1 MPDDIAEE
9 IAARRREQNEE
20 QQEVPLSVTPPPTV
34 ANGGVDPI
42 ADSIASRR
50 KVALASSVHAGV
62 AANPDTRARALA
74 LASELQFPVDVVERN
89 LPEVEQKA
97 RRSKYHLDAL
107 RKNHPELADWLTDP
121 NNAAVSNDDLP
132 AMRSIDVATR
142 ALRGDDPSGVLPK
155 GFLFSGDAIVEP
167 LGDGSLANQYK
178 TIQELQA
185 ELTRRGE
192 RHDWQEWERQEQA
205 QALKDRWGPLA
216 VAGGGAEAATI
227 STLRA
232 LSFAGRE
239 RGNYLEREA
248 DASSQASA
256 TLDPSI
262 WGDFQRGLGGVA
274 ADLPLMAAG
283 GPVVRGLQSLSR
295 LGRARAMVTALEK
308 ATPANRELGG
318 SFARL
323 SAERGAARVAVG
335 EAEAGA
341 LLKGRAADMA
351 ATAATV
357 QPIAIRE
364 GVNTAEDNGAAN
376 GAMAW
381 LIETA
386 IPGAFGKTG
395 LERAFV
401 PGATDVAAKGWR
413 GVVAQGL
420 RDAGYEATEEAI
432 TEWAHAVHEA
442 ASGIDP
448 DALDPD
454 RLARRLV
461 VAGAVGGVAGGITQ
475 VPVAIAEK
483 MFGDQ
488 EEARRASVHADR
500 LMSLTKSIA
509 ASKTNERAA
518 PVVKD
523 AIERSLGQSDRFQY
537 VDPQDFRDAYPDP
550 AAAAAAMGLTKE
562 YAEALA
568 AGTPIKIPTATLVQ
582 TAAKDE
588 ATAKLIGKARR
599 SPDAWSAE
607 QAAEFHDQAPDQVR
621 RLAAEANASA
631 AAAKQTPEDAEA
643 NVRSDIEAKL
653 TKAGHDPVRAKT
665 NATLM
670 ARQFAALA
678 KRSGKDARDLFAQYL
693 DGNIKKVLPK
703 LMKGEKFDLVD
714 AMLDRIRN
722 GEVPTDKQ
730 VNGPSLVDFLRTKGL
745 RDTSLAGELKQ
756 LKESD
761 NTRLPGERSLI
772 RDDGITLDE
781 ARELAADAG
790 YLPADA
796 TLNDFMALVDD
807 EVRGNS
813 PTYIEN
819 NGDPNQKAVRESLD
833 QLAAALAEAGVDP
846 LTATNKQ
853 AREALA
859 KMLEE
864 QDGKSLNQGASVT
877 APKSGRLDL
886 DALLRQ
892 WRKATGDRT
901 PIGGDAAFQALA
913 DESDAV
919 DAANGKSYQQPAYH
933 GTGNASPYDALRYD
947 KVNAAGG
954 EGTQFEGWGIYVT
967 GSEGVG
973 KYYRKQ
979 NTRIVQQQTKTKAAP
994 EAERAFIKENV
1005 DSLHEFVDAQGWS
1018 PEIKKEVFKELRRE
1032 YVEGIIDPQYL
1043 KEYAETLPSSKS
1055 DLSNLYN
1062 KTDPEDLDD
1071 ILHWMD
1077 DENKESLD
1085 FAIAMKS
1092 GIGHLLGRGYEKE
1105 YRDLYGIPGNG
1116 LLYKVEL
1123 PDDDGTNYLDWNK
1136 VTGSQSEEIQERLD
1150 EAFRKNASDQ
1160 AITWWEEEGHQMN
1173 GGEVYGK
1180 LESDLGSAK
1189 AASDALRGAG
1199 IVGNKYHGGQHDG
1212 GAGSKRRPDYH
1223 NYVVF
1228 QDVPVVEYN
1237 QPKGAGTGPRGSL
1250 VFGKTGTP
1258 FTIKLF
1264 QSENLSTFAHE
1275 SAHLQLEILGDLAL
1289 AAGAAPDLVEDYR
1302 AVRDWFKAN
1311 AKDIRKQARD
1321 LAKDRGAPAHVITNG
1336 IENLTDEEVGAI
1348 ADDFHSP
1355 PADGTAGS
1363 YVHEAMHEYYAR
1375 GFEAYLLEGRAPTA
1389 SLRSVFARIKGWMV
1403 AIYRIVSTL
1412 GVELSPEI
1420 RGVFDRLL
1428 TIEDETDAADERAGT
1443 KDILPADAFP
1453 DLATYDEYRKAVQA
1467 NYDAVQD
1474 SLAKQLLADYRR
1486 EFARAQ
1492 TEQREEIRA
1501 EVAAEVNAQPVYQV
1515 IAALQRAQLP
1525 EGGQVDEYVGMKLD
1539 REELV
1544 REWGEIIL
1552 KKLPGPADISE
1563 NDANRGAVVYATE
1576 NGMSIATV
1584 AQTFGFS
1591 DPSAM
1596 IEAMVAAPDRVS
1608 LIETTTA
1615 KRMREEHPDPFLDG
1629 SLPERADQAI
1639 HSEMRGELLA
1649 REIRALGMKTGQTP
1663 APVAVLREFAR
1674 DTIEKQ
1680 VARDLRPAVYKAAAA
1695 TAARRSREAAGKQDW
1710 GTAYVEAQR
1719 EALNLEMYRAARD
1732 AVEAGE
1738 KSRDYLRS
1746 LNTLAAR
1753 QRIGKAGGWE
1763 FTVFDASGADVAT
1776 YATADEAREAVLP
1789 GQSFRQ
1795 TNGYLEQIDAIQDGY
1810 SLRRTSNRALRK
1822 GEMLRK
1828 WVAKQ
1833 QEDNPGFEIDSRIAS
1848 DLDVGNVN
1856 WNDLTVLQQAEVVD
1870 AVKKIENLAKLKNKL
1885 LKAKRDRD
1893 LAAAQAE
1900 GAASITANKKGN
1912 APKTEQG
1919 DTITESGA
1927 RSGKGFLGWH
1937 RKDSFL
1943 IRQMDGYKDAGVMW
1957 ELIQRPRND
1966 AATDEEARNLV
1977 NAAKVEDAFKKWGKG
1992 LGWTRQ
1998 EIAGTKLRLTLEHR
2012 IAIALNWGH
2021 AEGRRRILRQLEE
2034 DGLDQRDVQA
2044 VLDSLDDKDFALV
2057 SDLVGIINSHW
2068 SEVADLER
2076 RLNGIPPE
2084 KVKALPFSSRNPVTG
2099 KVTWH
2104 DGGYYPLK
2112 YDVEK
2117 SKRGGDAAVVAAL
2130 TENRNAAGA
2139 RGQTRRSHTKQRV
2152 EDVKGLVVDLSIDV
2166 AGKHLAEVVHDL
2178 THREMVRDQI
2188 QLLKDGTPIANAI
2201 IQKYGIAKLKQL
2213 VETTGAIATRDVQ
2226 PDNKVS
2232 RFIRM
2237 VRRGNTAATF
2247 TYQLTSALMNLTG
2260 VVSSIARVGPLRLL
2274 SAVASVT
2281 KDAATM
2287 EWAGT
2292 WVQGKSDLMKVRGGN
2307 NVREVS
2313 EALREIGHLSP
2324 LQKAIRI
2331 GYLPMQKVVQLV
2343 DTITWIAA
2351 YRQHMEVA
2359 LAQGKTESEADELS
2373 IAVADQTVIDTQ
2385 GSGRIGDLSAIQRG
2399 GELAK
2404 LFTMFYGYFNVQ
2416 ANLIG
2421 EQVGRAREEG
2431 GAQWIRSATTIVMV
2445 GPVATV
2451 LTNLIK
2457 AALRGDERDEDAEET
2472 ARRMALEQLSAAAG
2486 LLVGVRELSGAIEA
2500 GFGYSGPASLS
2511 AFGNA
2516 TKLIQDV
2523 KQGDLDGIAK
2533 GAISTVGSLTG
2544 APSRVANQWLDAFLQ
2559 FEEDGKGGRA
2569 LRTMLFGKPLRE
2581 QK

>member
-1 MPDDIAEE
+1 MPDEIAEE

-20 QQEVPLSVTPPPTV
+20 QQEVPLSVVPPTV
-34 ANGGVDPI
+34 ANGGVDSI
-42 ADSIASRR
+42 ADGIASRR
-50 KVALASSVHAGV
+50 KVALASSVQAGV
-62 AANPDTRARALA
+62 SANPDTRARALA
-74 LASELQFPVDVVERN
+74 LASEMQFPVDVVERN

-107 RKNHPELADWLTDP
+107 RKNHPELASWLTDP

-167 LGDGSLANQYK
+167 LGDGSLANHYA
-178 TIQELQA
+178 TVQELQA

-216 VAGGGAEAATI
+216 VAGGGAEAAAI

-232 LSFAGRE
+232 LNVAGGRE
-239 RGNYLEREA
+239 RSDYLARSA
-248 DASSQASA
+248 DESSQASA
-256 TLDPSI
+256 TLDPTM
-262 WGDFQRGLGGVA
+262 WGDFQRGLGGLA
-274 ADLPLMAAG
+274 ADLPLMASG
-283 GPVVRGLQSLSR
+283 GLIVRGLSSLTR
-295 LGRARAMVTALEK
+295 LGRARSMVTALER

-318 SFARL
+318 AFARL
-323 SAERGAARVAVG
+323 SAERGAAKAG
-335 EAEAGA
+335 LAEAQAGA
-341 LLKGRAADMA
+341 LLKGKAADIA

-357 QPIAIRE
+357 QPLAIRE
-364 GVNTAEDNGAAN
+364 GVNTAEDHGAAN

-395 LERAFV
+395 IERAFV

-420 RDAGYEATEEAI
+420 KDAGLEATEEAI

-442 ASGIDP
+442 ASGMDP

-454 RLARRLV
+454 RLARRLA
-461 VAGAVGGVAGGITQ
+461 VAGAVGGVVGGITQ

-500 LMSLTKSIA
+500 LTDMAKAVA
-509 ASKTNERAA
+509 ASKTNDRAA
-518 PVVKD
+518 PMVKD

-582 TAAKDE
+582 NAAKDE

-607 QAAEFHDQAPDQVR
+607 QAAEFHDKAPDEVR
-621 RLAAEANASA
+621 RLANEASASA
-631 AAAKQTPEDAEA
+631 AAVKQTPEDSEGK
-643 NVRSDIEAKL
+643 VRSDIEAKL
-653 TKAGHDPVRAKT
+653 IKAGHDPVRAKT

-678 KRSGKDARDLFAQYL
+678 KRSGKDAGDLFTQYL

-703 LMKGEKFDLVD
+703 LMRGEKFDLVD
-714 AMLDRIRN
+714 SMLDRIRT
-722 GEVPTDKQ
+722 GEVPTDKE
-730 VNGPSLVDFLRTKGL
+730 VNGPSLVDFLRAKGL
-745 RDTSLAGELKQ
+745 RDTSLAGELKS

-761 NTRLPGERSLI
+761 RTRMPGEKSLI

-781 ARELAADAG
+781 ARELAADRG
-790 YLPADA
+790 YIATSA
-796 TLNDFMALVDD
+796 TLNDFMAALDN
-807 EVRGNS
+807 EIRGNS
-813 PTYIEN
+813 PTYIEG
-819 NGDPNQKAVRESLD
+819 NGDPNRRAVRESLD
-833 QLAAALAEAGVDP
+833 RMAEALTSAGVDP

-859 KMLEE
+859 KMMEGE
-864 QDGKSLNQGASVT
+864 DGKALEQGSVVD
-877 APKSGRLDL
+877 APRSGRLDL
-886 DALLRQ
+886 DALLKQ

-919 DAANGKSYQQPAYH
+919 DAANGKSYNQPAYH
-933 GTGNASPYDALRYD
+933 GTPHKFDKFTTDHMGSGEGAQAYGWGLYFAGKKEVGEFYKETLSADYLIDGKPVRDMSDAVYDALG
-947 KVNAAGG
+947 VIV
-954 EGTQFEGWGIYVT
+954 EGDEAIDQRIEQL
-967 GSEGVG
+967 
-973 KYYRKQ
+973 KQ
-979 NTRIVQQQTKTKAAP
+979 NIAEMEPRAADQARRGLSVSYMKAIQENQKEIALIEKYRGRVTRGDGGRLYTVELP
-994 EAERAFIKENV
+994 EDGEYLLWDKPISEQPEKVTQALEALR
-1005 DSLHEFVDAQGWS
+1005 DL
-1018 PEIKKEVFKELRRE
+1018 PEIYQNV
-1032 YVEGIIDPQYL
+1032 IDLMDQP
-1043 KEYAETLPSSKS
+1043 TLF
-1055 DLSNLYN
+1055 DGEHLYRALS
-1062 KTDPEDLDD
+1062 
-1071 ILHWMD
+1071 
-1077 DENKESLD
+1077 
-1085 FAIAMKS
+1085 IAMKPPLS
-1092 GIGHLLGRGYEKE
+1092 ARMAADRAGTNDERASKELLATGIK
-1105 YRDLYGIPGNG
+1105 GIKF
-1116 LLYKVEL
+1116 L
-1123 PDDDGTNYLDWNK
+1123 DGTSRGQGD
-1136 VTGSQSEEIQERLD
+1136 GS
-1150 EAFRKNASDQ
+1150 
-1160 AITWWEEEGHQMN
+1160 
-1173 GGEVYGK
+1173 Y
-1180 LESDLGSAK
+1180 
-1189 AASDALRGAG
+1189 
-1199 IVGNKYHGGQHDG
+1199 
-1212 GAGSKRRPDYH
+1212 
-1223 NYVVF
+1223 NYVIF
-1228 QDVPVVEYN
+1228 DGADAAIKSYE
-1237 QPKGAGTGPRGSL
+1237 QPKGAGKGPRGSL

-1258 FTIKLF
+1258 YTIKLF
-1264 QSENLSTFAHE
+1264 QSENLSTFTHE
-1275 SAHLQLEILGDLAL
+1275 SGHLTLEILGDLAL
-1289 AAGAAPDLVEDYR
+1289 AEGAAPDLVEDYR
-1302 AVRDWFKAN
+1302 KVRDWFKAN
-1311 AKDIRKQARD
+1311 AKEIRKQAGD
-1321 LAKDRGAPAHVITNG
+1321 LAKDRGASASTIVNG
-1336 IENLTDEEVGAI
+1336 IENLTDEQVAAI

-1375 GFEAYLLEGRAPTA
+1375 GFEAYLLEGKAPTA

-1428 TIEDETDAADERAGT
+1428 TIEDETDAAEERAGIR
-1443 KDILPADAFP
+1443 DILPAEAFP
-1453 DLATYDEYRKAVQA
+1453 DLATFDEYRKAVQA
-1467 NYDAVQD
+1467 NHDAVEANLQ
-1474 SLAKQLLADYRR
+1474 KQLLADYRK
-1486 EFARAQ
+1486 EFAKAQ

-1501 EVAAEVNAQPVYQV
+1501 EVAAEVNDQPVYQV

-1552 KKLPGPADISE
+1552 KKLPGPTNISD
-1563 NDANRGAVVYATE
+1563 NDANRGAVVYANE
-1576 NGMSIATV
+1576 GGMSIATV

-1639 HSEMRGELLA
+1639 HGEMRGELLA

-1680 VARDLRPAVYKAAAA
+1680 VARDLRPAIYKTAAA

-1746 LNTLAAR
+1746 LNTLTAR

-1763 FTVFDASGADVAT
+1763 FTVFDANGAEVAT

-1833 QEDNPGFEIDSRIAS
+1833 QVDEPGFEIDSRIAS

-1870 AVKKIENLAKLKNKL
+1870 AVKKIENLARLKNKL
-1885 LKAKRDRD
+1885 LKAKRARD
-1893 LAAAQAE
+1893 LAEAQDA
-1900 GAASITANKKGN
+1900 GAASIATNKKGN

-1943 IRQMDGYKDAGVMW
+1943 IRQMDGYQDAGVMW
-1957 ELIQRPRND
+1957 DLIQRPRND
-1966 AATDEEARNLV
+1966 AATDEESRNLV
-1977 NAAKVEDAFKKWGKG
+1977 NAAKVEAAFKKWGKG

-1998 EIAGTKLRLTLEHR
+1998 EIAGTRLRLTLEHR

-2044 VLDSLDDKDFALV
+2044 VLDSLDASDFELV
-2057 SDLVGIINSHW
+2057 TDMVGIINSHW

-2084 KVKALPFSSRNPVTG
+2084 KVKALPFSTRNPITG

-2139 RGQTRRSHTKQRV
+2139 RGQTRRSHTHQRV

-2274 SAVASVT
+2274 SALGSVT

-2292 WVQGKSDLMKVRGGN
+2292 WVQGKSAMMKVRGGN

-2343 DTITWIAA
+2343 DTITWIAK
-2351 YRQHMEVA
+2351 YRESMDAQ
-2359 LAQGKTESEADELS
+2359 LAAGKTESEADEVS

-2421 EQVGRAREEG
+2421 EQYGKAQEQG
-2431 GAQWIRSATTIVMV
+2431 GAQWIRSATTILMV
-2445 GPVATV
+2445 GPVATI

-2457 AALRGDERDEDAEET
+2457 AGLRGDERGEDAEEM
-2472 ARRMALEQLSAAAG
+2472 AKRMALEQLGTAAG
-2486 LLVGVRELSGAIEA
+2486 LLVGTREVSGAIES

-2516 TKLIQDV
+2516 TKMIQDI

-2569 LRTMLFGKPLRE
+2569 LRTMLFGKPL
-2581 QK
+2581 KDHK